1 MHNIGIGEPSG
12 TFEFAAHTKT
22 IVASCFALLQEK
34 LEITGGVNRNDV
46 QLNGRDIL
54 NGDQEMLEE
63 VDDNN

>member
-1 MHNIGIGEPSG
+1 MDEKIKELKSAV
-12 TFEFAAHTKT
+12 TEKDTELEQLKET
-22 IVASCFALLQEK
+22 VRLLQEK

>member
-1 MHNIGIGEPSG
+1 MDEKIKELKSAV
-12 TFEFAAHTKT
+12 TEKDSELEQLKET
-22 IVASCFALLQEK
+22 VRLLQEK